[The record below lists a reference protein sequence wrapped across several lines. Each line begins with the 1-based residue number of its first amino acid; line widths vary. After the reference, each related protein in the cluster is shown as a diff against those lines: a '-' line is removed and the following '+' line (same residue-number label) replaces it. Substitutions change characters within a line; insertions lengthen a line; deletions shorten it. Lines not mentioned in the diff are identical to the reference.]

1 MPRVRPRGRIRWLI
15 FAGSG
20 ARALARTWKD
30 ADIDLGRLEGQRI
43 AVIGYGI
50 QGDAQA
56 NNMRDSGLDVVVGAR
71 DGPSRR
77 KAESDGHAV
86 SGIREASKGADIVHV
101 LVPDMEQARIYR
113 EEIAPGLEAGNA
125 LSFSH
130 AAAIHWKWIEPPPD
144 VDLVM
149 VAPKGPGSK
158 VRETYLEGFGTPS
171 IVAVERDHTGKA
183 WDRAL
188 GIAKGIGSARA
199 GLIGTT
205 FKEEVETDWF
215 GEQADLCG
223 GAASMVT
230 GAFETL
236 VEAGYQPEIA
246 YFEVL
251 HELKLIVDMI
261 QRYGIN
267 GMWRRVSETARYG
280 GLTRGPVV
288 FDASAKERM
297 GRVLAMIQDGT
308 FNEEWVSEYGRSGR
322 DSFARLMK
330 EYEGH
335 QIEEVGLRMRQMMWP
350 GSTE

>member
-1 MPRVRPRGRIRWLI
+1 M
-15 FAGSG
+15 AQ
-20 ARALARTWKD
+20 TWKD
-30 ADIDLGRLEGQRI
+30 ADISLDPVRGQKV

-50 QGDAQA
+50 QGGAQA
-56 NNMRDSGLDVVVGAR
+56 NNMKDSGLDVVVGLKEGGGSWGR
-71 DGPSRR
+71 
-77 KAESDGHAV
+77 AEADGHRVLPVADAV
-86 SGIREASKGADIVHV
+86 RGSDIVHV
-101 LVPDMEQARIYR
+101 LIPDMVQGRVYA
-113 EEIAPGLEAGNA
+113 EEIGPNLSEGKA

-130 AAAIHWKWIEPPPD
+130 AAAIHWGWIEAPRD
-144 VDLVM
+144 VDLIM

-158 VRETYLEGFGTPS
+158 VRETYLDGFGTPS
-171 IVAVERDHTGKA
+171 IVAVEQDFTGGA
-183 WDRAL
+183 WGRAL
-188 GIAKGIGSARA
+188 GVGKAIGSARA
-199 GLIGTT
+199 GLIKTT

-230 GAFETL
+230 NAFETL

-288 FDASAKERM
+288 MDAASKENMR
-297 GRVLAMIQDGT
+297 RVLAMIQDGT
-308 FNEEWVSEYGRSGR
+308 FNREWVSEYRKSGTGAF
-322 DSFARLMK
+322 DARMRAYD
-330 EYEGH
+330 EH
-335 QIEEVGLRMRQMMWP
+335 QIERVGREMRRMMWP